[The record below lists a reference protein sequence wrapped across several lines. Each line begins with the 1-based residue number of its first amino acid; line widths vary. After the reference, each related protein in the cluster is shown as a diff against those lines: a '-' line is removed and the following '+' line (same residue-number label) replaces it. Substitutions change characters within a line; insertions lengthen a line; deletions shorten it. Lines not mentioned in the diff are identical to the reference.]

1 MDKHSSYFLSSNEN
15 LLDMLPELSEDI
27 LNEPKTGKTN
37 IEDIYYSQVQPVQ
50 NSTKKSHGLNKMG
63 VKSQSKADSKRNKH
77 RRNIPLIESPAYE
90 SSPILPTRYRPCSLQ
105 HSISHDD
112 LLMSIDSVQ
121 NVTANLHYS
130 SSNNPVQ
137 TLPRSFSSQPQ
148 SQQMKSSFASSCS
161 VNDSSVPPVPPKG
174 LNPNIVSSTLPYYGK
189 KSSITTHSSPI
200 ECHQSTGHLGILSLS
215 ELLLNY
221 KLPIVVKLV
230 KGYCV
235 EDGDEESDE
244 KVVLTEGDQILI
256 LNLCF
261 KDCVKIYLP
270 EETKTLSIP
279 SDCECKYDV
288 MSTICHFDNMNKIAV
303 SDIIKKQCFSGRLRV
318 IQDFAHPHAGTIH
331 CGTII
336 NVVRYDVKSNSIVVQ
351 IHEGN
356 EFTLSSYCKGKFS
369 TYLVENPSSIQNQ
382 LEICRLPQRVIV
394 RGDFYTGFMKQYMD
408 AKIGFVEHY
417 GKEDFLFC
425 KELVNLDGS
434 LVPGKSWTLP
444 IDNEIWV
451 ERIDEIKVI
460 EHGYDVLNPD
470 YDYNKLDYG
479 IKDPKHRFYEKE
491 ISDLKI
497 LNKRLEFKVSQ
508 LQKELKQTREQ
519 SSATIETLITEE
531 NKLCMIA
538 PEHLPKFALNK
549 QYKLSSEICPTAHSR
564 VVSQL
569 PFNQQKNQNFIEF
582 VKMNSD
588 EIVTLL
594 HQLNLTPYTEIF
606 QKEQINGD
614 FFLLLEES
622 DLIDLNVSKRL
633 DRKKILRVIEL
644 LAAGESISNYLAN

>member
-1 MDKHSSYFLSSNEN
+1 MDQRSSYLSSNEN
-15 LLDMLPELSEDI
+15 LLNILPELSEDI
-27 LNEPKTGKTN
+27 LNDTTN
-37 IEDIYYSQVQPVQ
+37 NEDIYYSQVQPVQ
-50 NSTKKSHGLNKMG
+50 NSIKRSHNLNKMG

-77 RRNIPLIESPAYE
+77 KRNVPLIESPAYE
-90 SSPILPTRYRPCSLQ
+90 SSPILSTRYRPLSLQ

-112 LLMSIDSVQ
+112 LLRSIDSVQ

-130 SSNNPVQ
+130 STNNPIQ

-148 SQQMKSSFASSCS
+148 TQQMKNSFASSCCS
-161 VNDSSVPPVPPKG
+161 VNDTSVPPVPPKV
-174 LNPNIVSSTLPYYGK
+174 LNPNIMSSTLPFYGRT
-189 KSSITTHSSPI
+189 SSIMTQSSPI
-200 ECHQSTGHLGILSLS
+200 DIYHSTGTLGILSLS
-215 ELLLNY
+215 ELLLKY
-221 KLPIVVKLV
+221 KLPIVVRIV

-261 KDCVKIYLP
+261 KDCVKIYFP
-270 EETKTLSIP
+270 EGTKTLSIP
-279 SDCECKYDV
+279 SDCECKYEI
-288 MSTICHFDNMNKIAV
+288 MSAICHFDNVNKITV
-303 SDIIKKQCFSGRLRV
+303 PDIIKNKSFSGRLRV
-318 IQDFAHPHAGTIH
+318 IHDFTHPHVGTIH

-336 NVVRYDVKSNSIVVQ
+336 SVVKYDVKTNSIVVQ

-356 EFTLSSYCKGKFS
+356 EFILSSYCKGEFS
-369 TYLVENPSSIQNQ
+369 TYLVENPSSIQNH

-394 RGDFYTGFMKQYMD
+394 RGDFYTGFMKQYLD
-408 AKIGFVEHY
+408 SKIGFVEHY

-425 KELVNLDGS
+425 KELVNVDGS
-434 LVPGKSWTLP
+434 LIPGKSWTLP

-451 ERIDEIKVI
+451 ERMDEIKVI

-470 YDYNKLDYG
+470 CDYDKLDNG

-508 LQKELKQTREQ
+508 LQKELKQTGEQ
-519 SSATIETLITEE
+519 AIATIECLTKEK
-531 NKLCMIA
+531 NRLCMSEPELLLKIA
-538 PEHLPKFALNK
+538 SNE
-549 QYKLSSEICPTAHSR
+549 QYTQSGEISPIGHSR
-564 VVSQL
+564 KSPDIL
-569 PFNQQKNQNFIEF
+569 FDQQNNINLIE
-582 VKMNSD
+582 VAKMNSD
-588 EIVTLL
+588 EIVKLL
-594 HQLNLTPYTEIF
+594 HQLNLGPYTEIF
-606 QKEQINGD
+606 QKEKINGD

-622 DLIDLNVSKRL
+622 DLIDLNISKRL

-644 LAAGESISNYLAN
+644 LAAGESISNYLTN

>member
-1 MDKHSSYFLSSNEN
+1 MDQRSSYLSSNEN
-15 LLDMLPELSEDI
+15 LLNILPELSEDI
-27 LNEPKTGKTN
+27 LNDTTN
-37 IEDIYYSQVQPVQ
+37 NEDIYYSQVQPVQ
-50 NSTKKSHGLNKMG
+50 NSIKRSHNLNKMG

-77 RRNIPLIESPAYE
+77 KRNVPLIESPAYE
-90 SSPILPTRYRPCSLQ
+90 SSPILSTRYRPLSLQ
-105 HSISHDD
+105 HSISHDN
-112 LLMSIDSVQ
+112 LLRSIDSVQ

-130 SSNNPVQ
+130 STNNPIQ

-148 SQQMKSSFASSCS
+148 TQQMKNSFASSCCS
-161 VNDSSVPPVPPKG
+161 VNDTSVPPVPPKV
-174 LNPNIVSSTLPYYGK
+174 LNPNIMSSTLPFYGRT
-189 KSSITTHSSPI
+189 SSIMTQSSPI
-200 ECHQSTGHLGILSLS
+200 DIYHSTGTLGILSLS
-215 ELLLNY
+215 ELLLKY
-221 KLPIVVKLV
+221 KLPIVVRIV

-261 KDCVKIYLP
+261 KDCVKIYFP
-270 EETKTLSIP
+270 EGTKTLSIP
-279 SDCECKYDV
+279 SDCECKYEI
-288 MSTICHFDNMNKIAV
+288 MSAICHFDNVNKITV
-303 SDIIKKQCFSGRLRV
+303 PDIIKNKSFSGRLRV
-318 IQDFAHPHAGTIH
+318 IHDFTHPHVGTIH

-336 NVVRYDVKSNSIVVQ
+336 SVVKYDVKTNSIVVQ

-356 EFTLSSYCKGKFS
+356 EFILSSYCKGEFS
-369 TYLVENPSSIQNQ
+369 TYLVENPSSIQNH

-394 RGDFYTGFMKQYMD
+394 RGDFYTGFMKQYLD
-408 AKIGFVEHY
+408 SKIGFVEHY

-425 KELVNLDGS
+425 KELVNVDGS

-451 ERIDEIKVI
+451 ERMDEIKVI

-470 YDYNKLDYG
+470 CDYDKLDNG

-508 LQKELKQTREQ
+508 LQKELKQTGEQ
-519 SSATIETLITEE
+519 AIATIECLTKEK
-531 NKLCMIA
+531 NRLCMSEPELLLKIA
-538 PEHLPKFALNK
+538 SNE
-549 QYKLSSEICPTAHSR
+549 QYTQSGEISPIGHSR
-564 VVSQL
+564 KSPDIL
-569 PFNQQKNQNFIEF
+569 FDQQNNINLIE
-582 VKMNSD
+582 VAKMNSD
-588 EIVTLL
+588 EIVKLL
-594 HQLNLTPYTEIF
+594 HQLNLGPYTEIF
-606 QKEQINGD
+606 QKEKINGD

-622 DLIDLNVSKRL
+622 DLIDLNISKRL

-644 LAAGESISNYLAN
+644 LAAGESISNYLTN

>member
-1 MDKHSSYFLSSNEN
+1 MDQRSSYLSSNEN
-15 LLDMLPELSEDI
+15 LLNILPELSEDI
-27 LNEPKTGKTN
+27 LNDTTN
-37 IEDIYYSQVQPVQ
+37 NEDIYYSQVQPVQ
-50 NSTKKSHGLNKMG
+50 NSIKRSHNLNKMG

-77 RRNIPLIESPAYE
+77 KRNVPLIESPAYE
-90 SSPILPTRYRPCSLQ
+90 SSPILSTRYRPLSLQ

-112 LLMSIDSVQ
+112 LLRSIDSVQ

-130 SSNNPVQ
+130 STNNPIQ

-148 SQQMKSSFASSCS
+148 TQQMKNSFASSCCS
-161 VNDSSVPPVPPKG
+161 VNDTSVPPVPPKV
-174 LNPNIVSSTLPYYGK
+174 LNPNIMSSTLPFYGRT
-189 KSSITTHSSPI
+189 SSMMTQSSPI
-200 ECHQSTGHLGILSLS
+200 DIYHSTGTLGILSLS
-215 ELLLNY
+215 ELLLKY
-221 KLPIVVKLV
+221 KLPIVVRIV

-261 KDCVKIYLP
+261 KDCVKIYFP
-270 EETKTLSIP
+270 EGTKTLSIP
-279 SDCECKYDV
+279 SDCECKYEI
-288 MSTICHFDNMNKIAV
+288 MSAICHFDNVNKITV
-303 SDIIKKQCFSGRLRV
+303 PDIIKNKSFSGRLRV
-318 IQDFAHPHAGTIH
+318 IHDFTHPHVGTIH

-336 NVVRYDVKSNSIVVQ
+336 SVVKYDVKTNSIVVQ

-356 EFTLSSYCKGKFS
+356 EFILSSYCKGEFS
-369 TYLVENPSSIQNQ
+369 TYLVENPSSIQNH

-394 RGDFYTGFMKQYMD
+394 RGDFYTGFMKQYLD
-408 AKIGFVEHY
+408 SKIGFVEHY

-425 KELVNLDGS
+425 KELVNVDGS
-434 LVPGKSWTLP
+434 LIPGKSWTLP

-451 ERIDEIKVI
+451 ERMDEIKVI

-470 YDYNKLDYG
+470 CDYDKLDNG

-508 LQKELKQTREQ
+508 LQKELKQTGEQ
-519 SSATIETLITEE
+519 AIATIECLTKEK
-531 NKLCMIA
+531 NRLCMSEPELLLKIA
-538 PEHLPKFALNK
+538 SNE
-549 QYKLSSEICPTAHSR
+549 QYTQSGEISPIGHSR
-564 VVSQL
+564 KSPDIL
-569 PFNQQKNQNFIEF
+569 FDQQNNINLIE
-582 VKMNSD
+582 VAKMNSD
-588 EIVTLL
+588 EIVKLL
-594 HQLNLTPYTEIF
+594 HQLNLGPYTEIF
-606 QKEQINGD
+606 QKEKINGD

-622 DLIDLNVSKRL
+622 DLIDLNISKRL

-644 LAAGESISNYLAN
+644 LAAGESISNYLTN

>member
-1 MDKHSSYFLSSNEN
+1 MDQRSSYLSSNEN
-15 LLDMLPELSEDI
+15 LLNILPELSEDI
-27 LNEPKTGKTN
+27 LNDTTN
-37 IEDIYYSQVQPVQ
+37 NEDIYYSQVQPVQ
-50 NSTKKSHGLNKMG
+50 NSIKRSHNLNKMG

-77 RRNIPLIESPAYE
+77 KRNVPLIESPAYE
-90 SSPILPTRYRPCSLQ
+90 SSPILSTRYRPLSLQ

-112 LLMSIDSVQ
+112 LLRSIDSVQ

-130 SSNNPVQ
+130 STNNPIQ

-148 SQQMKSSFASSCS
+148 THQMKNSFASSCCS
-161 VNDSSVPPVPPKG
+161 VNDTSVPPVPPKV
-174 LNPNIVSSTLPYYGK
+174 LNPNIMSSTLPFYGRT
-189 KSSITTHSSPI
+189 SSIMTQSSPI
-200 ECHQSTGHLGILSLS
+200 DIYHSTGTLGILSLS
-215 ELLLNY
+215 ELLLKY
-221 KLPIVVKLV
+221 KLPIVVRIV

-261 KDCVKIYLP
+261 KDCVKIYFP
-270 EETKTLSIP
+270 EGTKTLSIP
-279 SDCECKYDV
+279 SDCECKYEI
-288 MSTICHFDNMNKIAV
+288 MSAICHFDNVNKITV
-303 SDIIKKQCFSGRLRV
+303 PDIIKNKSFSGRLRV
-318 IQDFAHPHAGTIH
+318 IHDFTHPHVGTIH

-336 NVVRYDVKSNSIVVQ
+336 SVVKYDVKTNSIVVQ

-356 EFTLSSYCKGKFS
+356 EFILSSYCKGEFS
-369 TYLVENPSSIQNQ
+369 TYLVENPSSIQNH

-394 RGDFYTGFMKQYMD
+394 RGDFYTGFMKQYLD
-408 AKIGFVEHY
+408 SKIGFVEHY

-425 KELVNLDGS
+425 KELVNVDGS

-451 ERIDEIKVI
+451 ERMDEIKVI

-470 YDYNKLDYG
+470 CDYDKLDNG

-508 LQKELKQTREQ
+508 LQKELKQTGEQ
-519 SSATIETLITEE
+519 AIATIECLTKEK
-531 NKLCMIA
+531 NRLCMSEPELLLKIA
-538 PEHLPKFALNK
+538 SNE
-549 QYKLSSEICPTAHSR
+549 QYTQSGEISPIGHSR
-564 VVSQL
+564 KSPDIL
-569 PFNQQKNQNFIEF
+569 FDQQNNINLIE
-582 VKMNSD
+582 VAKMNSD
-588 EIVTLL
+588 EIVKLL
-594 HQLNLTPYTEIF
+594 HQLNLGPYTEIF
-606 QKEQINGD
+606 QKEKINGD

-622 DLIDLNVSKRL
+622 DLIDLNISKRL

-644 LAAGESISNYLAN
+644 LAAGESISNYLTN

>member
-1 MDKHSSYFLSSNEN
+1 MDQRSSYLSSNEN
-15 LLDMLPELSEDI
+15 LLNILPELSEDI
-27 LNEPKTGKTN
+27 LNDTTN
-37 IEDIYYSQVQPVQ
+37 NEDIYYSQVQPVQ
-50 NSTKKSHGLNKMG
+50 NSIKRSHNLNKMG

-77 RRNIPLIESPAYE
+77 KRNVPLIESPAYE
-90 SSPILPTRYRPCSLQ
+90 SSPILSTRYRPLSLQ

-112 LLMSIDSVQ
+112 LLRSIDSVQ

-130 SSNNPVQ
+130 STNNPIQ

-148 SQQMKSSFASSCS
+148 TQQMKNSFASSCCS
-161 VNDSSVPPVPPKG
+161 VNDTSVPPVPPKV
-174 LNPNIVSSTLPYYGK
+174 LNPNIMSSTLPFYGRT
-189 KSSITTHSSPI
+189 SSMMTQSSPI
-200 ECHQSTGHLGILSLS
+200 DIYHSTGTLGILSLS
-215 ELLLNY
+215 ELLLKY
-221 KLPIVVKLV
+221 KLPIVVRIV

-261 KDCVKIYLP
+261 KDCVKIYFP
-270 EETKTLSIP
+270 EGTKTLSIP
-279 SDCECKYDV
+279 SDCECKYEI
-288 MSTICHFDNMNKIAV
+288 MSAICHFDNVNKITV
-303 SDIIKKQCFSGRLRV
+303 PDIIKNKSFSGRLRV
-318 IQDFAHPHAGTIH
+318 IHDFTHPHVGTIH

-336 NVVRYDVKSNSIVVQ
+336 SVVKYDVKTNSIVVQ

-356 EFTLSSYCKGKFS
+356 EFILSSYCKGEFS
-369 TYLVENPSSIQNQ
+369 TYLVENPSSIQNH

-394 RGDFYTGFMKQYMD
+394 RGDFYTGFMKQYLD
-408 AKIGFVEHY
+408 SKIGFVEHY

-425 KELVNLDGS
+425 KELVNVDGS

-451 ERIDEIKVI
+451 ERMDEIKVI

-470 YDYNKLDYG
+470 CDYDKLDNG

-508 LQKELKQTREQ
+508 LQKELKQTGEQ
-519 SSATIETLITEE
+519 AIATIECLTKEK
-531 NKLCMIA
+531 NRLCMSEPELLLKIA
-538 PEHLPKFALNK
+538 SNE
-549 QYKLSSEICPTAHSR
+549 QYTQSGEISPIGHSR
-564 VVSQL
+564 KSPDIL
-569 PFNQQKNQNFIEF
+569 FDQQNNINLIE
-582 VKMNSD
+582 VAKMNSD
-588 EIVTLL
+588 EIVKLL
-594 HQLNLTPYTEIF
+594 HQLNLGPYTEIF
-606 QKEQINGD
+606 QKEKINGD

-622 DLIDLNVSKRL
+622 DLIDLNISKRL

-644 LAAGESISNYLAN
+644 LAAGESISNYLTN

>member
-15 LLDMLPELSEDI
+15 FLTMLPELSENT
-27 LNEPKTGKTN
+27 LNEPKTN
-37 IEDIYYSQVQPVQ
+37 NVNEDIYYSQVQPIK
-50 NSTKKSHGLNKMG
+50 NSSKKSHSLNKMG

-77 RRNIPLIESPAYE
+77 KRNVPLIESPAYE
-90 SSPILPTRYRPCSLQ
+90 SSPILPTQYRPCSLQ

-112 LLMSIDSVQ
+112 LLRSIDSVQ

-130 SSNNPVQ
+130 STNNPVQ

-148 SQQMKSSFASSCS
+148 TQQMNSNFASSCCS
-161 VNDSSVPPVPPKG
+161 VNDSHIPPVPPKG
-174 LNPNIVSSTLPYYGK
+174 LNANVLSSTPQYYGR
-189 KSSITTHSSPI
+189 KSSIMIHSSPI

-215 ELLLNY
+215 ELLLKY
-221 KLPIVVKLV
+221 KLPIVVKIV

-235 EDGDEESDE
+235 EDDDDKSDE

-261 KDCVKIYLP
+261 KDCVKVYLP

-279 SDCECKYDV
+279 SDCECKYYV
-288 MSTICHFDNMNKIAV
+288 MSAICHFDNMNKITV
-303 SDIIKKQCFSGRLRV
+303 SDLIKKQCFSGRLRV
-318 IQDFAHPHAGTIH
+318 IRDFAHPHAGTIQ

-336 NVVRYDVKSNSIVVQ
+336 TIVKYDVRSNSIVVQ

-356 EFTLSSYCKGKFS
+356 EFILSSFCKGEFS
-369 TYLVENPSSIQNQ
+369 AYLVENPSSIQNN

-394 RGDFYTGFMKQYMD
+394 RGNFYTGFMKQYMD

-425 KELVNLDGS
+425 KELVNVDGS

-444 IDNEIWV
+444 IDDEIWV

-460 EHGYDVLNPD
+460 EHGYDVLIPDCD
-470 YDYNKLDYG
+470 YDKLDNG

-508 LQKELKQTREQ
+508 LQKELRQTREQ
-519 SSATIETLITEE
+519 ANTTIETLITEK
-531 NKLCMIA
+531 NKLDVTA
-538 PEHLPKFALNK
+538 PEHLDKFALNE
-549 QYKLSSEICPTAHSR
+549 QYKLSSEICSTAHPRMSH
-564 VVSQL
+564 QL
-569 PFNQQKNQNFIEF
+569 PFDQQLSENFIE
-582 VKMNSD
+582 VVRMNSD
-588 EIVTLL
+588 EIVELL
-594 HQLNLTPYTEIF
+594 NQLNLASYSEIF
-606 QKEQINGD
+606 KKEKVNGD

-622 DLIDLNVSKRL
+622 DLIDLNIAKRL

-644 LAAGESISNYLAN
+644 LVAGESISNYLAN